1 MWERVFQNIE
11 WYTLRLLLAAF
22 CGALVGFERKRR
34 HKDAGIRTHV
44 LVAVGAAL
52 FSILSEFGFEKYAAD
67 DRIAA
72 NIVTGV
78 GFLGAG
84 VIFLRGRNI
93 TGLTTAAGIWTVAGI
108 GMAAGLGMYA
118 LAGMATVL
126 VVMPQ
131 FLMHKLFS
139 SHEPQYLDLELLLPE
154 DGSGQTVWDILAE
167 IPDVEV
173 EEFQISRRDDGCL
186 QVKLVC
192 ASRDGFDAE
201 QAIQLLQE
209 RAEIRKIGG

>member
-1 MWERVFQNIE
+1 MWNKVFVNIE

-34 HKDAGIRTHV
+34 NKDAGIRTHV

-52 FSILSEFGFEKYAAD
+52 FSILSEFGFGSYGD

-84 VIFLRGRNI
+84 VIFLRGRNV

-118 LAGMATVL
+118 LAGVATLL
-126 VVMPQ
+126 VVVLQ
-131 FLMHKLFS
+131 FMMHWLFS
-139 SHEPQYLDLELLLPE
+139 THEPQHWHVEVL
-154 DGSGQTVWDILAE
+154 LAE
-167 IPDVEV
+167 GASLKMIMRALADIPDMEI
-173 EEFQISRRDDGCL
+173 EEFRILRHEAGGMR
-186 QVKLVC
+186 VKLVC
-192 ASRDGFDAE
+192 ISEEPIRAE
-201 QAIQLLQE
+201 QAVRLLQQHE
-209 RAEIRKIGG
+209 EIVEISG